1 MVTYIQYWEDIIAK
15 LEADTASQMHVVIWI
30 LAFNRLNSNKCS

>member
-15 LEADTASQMHVVIWI
+15 LEADTTSQMHVAIG
-30 LAFNRLNSNKCS
+30 F